1 MKFND
6 KDIYEAR
13 IDDFNDGII
22 AISLVEFPAVE
33 KDFVCFNAEREPIRF
48 SIDNEE
54 EKLISGVIMLADSP
68 IYRRQGDY
76 EYYVTYNRET
86 LKKMASKMLEEGTFK
101 NNDIQHNG
109 QFIKGMELMEL
120 YIKDEKKGL
129 NPNYVSDVPDGSL
142 MGTFHITDDALWNE
156 VKNGNYLNGF
166 SLEGLFTIEKMNNNK
181 VNKNTSM
188 NILNKFMKKLV
199 KFAEIA
205 TDKGVLLIQ
214 EGDEFAVG
222 TEVFVEVEG
231 EWVAAE
237 DGEYK
242 LEDGKVVSI
251 LEGKIADIKDPEDI
265 EEPAE
270 EKPIEEVEIEAEEE
284 PAVVEEIVEPAP
296 EERDAYQ
303 EQIDALKNE
312 VAELRAAIDE
322 LKAELAKIVVEPT
335 VPPITEEFEKVK
347 ETAKFETKAMKL
359 FANLK
364 K

>member
-6 KDIYEAR
+6 KDIYEAK

-33 KDFVCFNAEREPIRF
+33 KDFVCFNADKEPIRF

-54 EKLISGVIMLADSP
+54 ERLISGVIMLADSP
-68 IYRRQGDY
+68 IYRRNGDY

-86 LKKMASKMLEEGTFK
+86 LKKMASKLLQDGTFK
-101 NNDIQHNG
+101 NIDIQHNG
-109 QFIKGMELMEL
+109 EFIKGLELMEL

-188 NILNKFMKKLV
+188 NILNKFMKRLV

-205 TDKGVLLIQ
+205 TDKGVLLIA
-214 EGDEFAVG
+214 EGDEFAIG
-222 TEVFVEVEG
+222 TEVYVEIEG

-237 DGEYK
+237 DGEYR
-242 LEDGKVVSI
+242 LDDDRVVVI
-251 LEGKIADIKDPEDI
+251 AEGKIAEIREKEV
-265 EEPAE
+265 EEPDAE
-270 EKPIEEVEIEAEEE
+270 EEVIIEAEEE
-284 PAVVEEIVEPAP
+284 EAPAVEEIVEPTP

-335 VPPITEEFEKVK
+335 VPPITEEFERVK
-347 ETAKFETKAMKL
+347 EPEVKSKNKAAKL
-359 FANLK
+359 LSHLK
-364 K
+364 